1 MSGRVCYVVVK
12 NGKIV
17 HERYMGSGSVDGIR
31 SAWSATK
38 SMCASMFGIAVEQ
51 GWADVNDLVRSRNEG
66 TRQCSADAEF
76 RHVLTMTGT
85 SPDMSSPRYSCKRSH
100 SLCVFS
106 RFRFSRLS
114 SSLEPREALH
124 RRHAGLHL
132 PRHATRLCGGEQSRR
147 ALYGR
152 LDAAL
157 LLRQARRRALALA
170 APSGRPALRLLR
182 RHLLPRPGAL
192 RAALGE
198 RGFVARGGRRAGAAD
213 GAGVLDRGAVLGLP
227 QLGSRLRLH
236 AAALLQRPGW

>member
-85 SPDMSSPRYSCKRSH
+85 SPDMSSPRYSCKCSRSLKENSQN
-100 SLCVFS
+100 SLSV
-106 RFRFSRLS
+106 LT
-114 SSLEPREALH
+114 EALR

-132 PRHATRLCGGEQSRR
+132 SRHVAGFFGGEQSGFSLHR
-147 ALYGR
+147 R

-157 LLRQARRRALALA
+157 LLRQAWRRALALA
-170 APSGRPALRLLR
+170 APRGRPALRLLR
-182 RHLLPRPGAL
+182 RHLLPRPRAL

-198 RGFVARGGRRAGAAD
+198 RGHVARGGRRAGAAD

-227 QLGSRLRLH
+227 QLGPRLRLH
-236 AAALLQRPGW
+236 AATLFQRPGW

>member
-1 MSGRVCYVVVK
+1 
-12 NGKIV
+12 
-17 HERYMGSGSVDGIR
+17 
-31 SAWSATK
+31 
-38 SMCASMFGIAVEQ
+38 
-51 GWADVNDLVRSRNEG
+51 VNDLVRSRNEG

-85 SPDMSSPRYSCKRSH
+85 SPDMSSPRYSCKCSH
-100 SLCVFS
+100 SLCVNS
-106 RFRFSRLS
+106 VQK
-114 SSLEPREALH
+114 EALH

-152 LDAAL
+152 LDAAP